1 MKHIFKPGMG
11 SGERTAPPLLL
22 LHGTGGTETDL
33 LPLAELISP
42 ASPVL
47 SVRGNVL
54 ENGMPRFF
62 RRLAAGVFDEEDL
75 MLRTRELNDF
85 LDEASEQYGFD
96 RRALVAV
103 GYSNGANIAASLLFH
118 YPQALGGAILHHP
131 MVPRRGVELPD
142 MAGLPVFIGAGRYDA
157 MSPAR
162 ETEELERLLSGAGAN
177 VHVHWEPYGHQLTP
191 TEVDAA
197 AAWFR
202 QNFS

>member
-47 SVRGNVL
+47 GVRGNVL